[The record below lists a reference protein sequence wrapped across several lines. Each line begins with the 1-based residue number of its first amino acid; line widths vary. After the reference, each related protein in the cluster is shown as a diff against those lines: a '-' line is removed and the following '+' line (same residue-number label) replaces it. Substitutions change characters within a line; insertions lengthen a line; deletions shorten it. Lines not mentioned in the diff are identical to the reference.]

1 MSPPMP
7 PKQPGAGVGAGPG
20 DPLPVV
26 GPDRPQTPVNDG
38 GAHRHRIKQLA
49 DKEPQKVTGQDKTP
63 RGRSVCLQS
72 SSPRKASA
80 QDMTHAMHANEP
92 LSIALY
98 LNLISETQRNAT
110 SAPTIPPPPP
120 YKPFVPYPFFASGA
134 PLPKTSNQD
143 QNTSQSPTRN
153 IISSSPTTVH
163 PLLQVASVP
172 PHCRSTATAAATTA
186 TSPTSESVSLPLVS
200 STQSPTNNTQ
210 VASRASE
217 PQAGSSSAMIFS
229 DIYKSP
235 RSPIAKL
242 RHNSVQLPTSLPDN
256 TPDWYDDEHADLL
269 SKDKAK
275 QKEAVRRY
283 LDAKIKNDWDF
294 SWPSRVVDPPLAE
307 GDVAIVDTAS
317 ESPDAIETVTSLDVT
332 EPAKPIHDETR
343 EDDGYQVDDPES
355 SDDDNSDAEST
366 YSTVSEDPVRFR
378 TRLEWTSDLSDDDDE
393 PGPSRSPFRFD
404 NPNNVGSTV
413 QATVQA
419 KRAKRRRDV
428 RKEMEWNEGLACFE
442 ARRNAWTGAR
452 TVRIRAKPVT
462 PPAVSPLS
470 PRRFFF
476 RRSMSTSPPSSTTA
490 SALPPQVSDASD
502 GSSLAKSD
510 ELRNAR
516 SKDTTP
522 STPPD
527 SRNYP
532 VEVLLPL
539 APPLLP
545 PNNPLRASITP
556 SVYLSL
562 YDKVIIHSLQPSC
575 PINLSDMLRACVT
588 GWKRDG
594 EWPPRPTMPPPA
606 PAAKKKKPKKAPTQ
620 SENAGSTV
628 RRMSFGLLGR
638 DKDDTTG
645 GKGIRRSLVRALGIG
660 ETGDGPK

>member
-1 MSPPMP
+1 MSPPP
-7 PKQPGAGVGAGPG
+7 PSKQPGAGVGAGAGAG
-20 DPLPVV
+20 DHPLPVV
-26 GPDRPQTPVNDG
+26 GSDRPQPPVDDG
-38 GAHRHRIKQLA
+38 VA
-49 DKEPQKVTGQDKTP
+49 
-63 RGRSVCLQS
+63 
-72 SSPRKASA
+72 
-80 QDMTHAMHANEP
+80 
-92 LSIALY
+92 
-98 LNLISETQRNAT
+98 
-110 SAPTIPPPPP
+110 
-120 YKPFVPYPFFASGA
+120 
-134 PLPKTSNQD
+134 KTSNQD
-143 QNTSQSPTRN
+143 RKTPQSPTRD

-172 PHCRSTATAAATTA
+172 PHSRSTAAAAATTA
-186 TSPTSESVSLPLVS
+186 TSPTSESISLQLGS
-200 STQSPTNNTQ
+200 STQSPTNIAQ
-210 VASRASE
+210 VASRASGA
-217 PQAGSSSAMIFS
+217 QAGSSSAMIFS

-307 GDVAIVDTAS
+307 GDVAVVDTAS

-332 EPAKPIHDETR
+332 EPAKPIQDETR

-355 SDDDNSDAEST
+355 SDDEDNSDAEST

-442 ARRNAWTGAR
+442 TRRNAWTGAR
-452 TVRIRAKPVT
+452 TVRVRAKPVT

-476 RRSMSTSPPSSTTA
+476 RRSMSTSPPAPQLRRLYHHRLAMLLMAHHLRKATSFATLDPRTRRRQRLLTAGTILSRFFFPSRRLSCLPTTLCAHPSHPPCISASMIRSSSTAFSLHALSIFQTCSELA
-490 SALPPQVSDASD
+490 SQA
-502 GSSLAKSD
+502 GSEMANGRPD
-510 ELRNAR
+510 RPCLRLL
-516 SKDTTP
+516 
-522 STPPD
+522 
-527 SRNYP
+527 
-532 VEVLLPL
+532 LLP
-539 APPLLP
+539 
-545 PNNPLRASITP
+545 R
-556 SVYLSL
+556 
-562 YDKVIIHSLQPSC
+562 
-575 PINLSDMLRACVT
+575 
-588 GWKRDG
+588 
-594 EWPPRPTMPPPA
+594 
-606 PAAKKKKPKKAPTQ
+606 
-620 SENAGSTV
+620 
-628 RRMSFGLLGR
+628 
-638 DKDDTTG
+638 
-645 GKGIRRSLVRALGIG
+645 RRSPRRHQTNQRTRVARF
-660 ETGDGPK
+660 DV

>member
-1 MSPPMP
+1 MSPSPLKTP
-7 PKQPGAGVGAGPG
+7 GPGPESGSGAGSEQASCVGS
-20 DPLPVV
+20 
-26 GPDRPQTPVNDG
+26 DR
-38 GAHRHRIKQLA
+38 H
-49 DKEPQKVTGQDKTP
+49 
-63 RGRSVCLQS
+63 QS
-72 SSPRKASA
+72 STGTTAAPTESSNVDIGSVAKTSDPDQGQEQEHQHSRQQSPA
-80 QDMTHAMHANEP
+80 QDITP
-92 LSIALY
+92 
-98 LNLISETQRNAT
+98 
-110 SAPTIPPPPP
+110 
-120 YKPFVPYPFFASGA
+120 
-134 PLPKTSNQD
+134 
-143 QNTSQSPTRN
+143 
-153 IISSSPTTVH
+153 SSPTNIH
-163 PLLQVASVP
+163 PLLQVASAP
-172 PHCRSTATAAATTA
+172 PHSRSTIAATDTTPA
-186 TSPTSESVSLPLVS
+186 TTTPITESPALPLGS
-200 STQSPTNNTQ
+200 PKQSPANTAQ
-210 VASRASE
+210 LASRATEARAST
-217 PQAGSSSAMIFS
+217 SSNMIFS

-242 RHNSVQLPTSLPDN
+242 RHHSVQLPTPLPTN
-256 TPDWYDDEHADLL
+256 TPDWYGEEHADLL
-269 SKDKAK
+269 SKDKVK
-275 QKEAVRRY
+275 QKEAVKRY
-283 LDAKIKNDWDF
+283 LDAKVKNDWEF
-294 SWPSRVVDPPLAE
+294 PWPSRVVEPPLLE
-307 GDVAIVDTAS
+307 GDVAVVDTAS
-317 ESPDAIETVTSLDVT
+317 ETPDAIEAVTSLDVT
-332 EPAKPIHDETR
+332 EPTKSIQDKTR
-343 EDDGYQVDDPES
+343 EDDGYQIDEPES
-355 SDDDNSDAEST
+355 SDNEDGSDAEST
-366 YSTVSEDPVRFR
+366 YSTVSEDLVNFR
-378 TRLEWTSDLSDDDDE
+378 TRLDWASDLSDDEDE

-413 QATVQA
+413 QAVVQG
-419 KRAKRRRDV
+419 KRAKRRRAV

-452 TVRIRAKPVT
+452 TVRVRAKPAT

-476 RRSMSTSPPSSTTA
+476 RRSMSTSPPASTIA
-490 SALPPQVSDASD
+490 STLPPQVSDASD
-502 GSSLAKSD
+502 NSSLTRSD

-539 APPLLP
+539 PPPLLP

-594 EWPPRPTMPPPA
+594 EWPPRPTMAPA
-606 PAAKKKKPKKAPTQ
+606 PVAKKKKPKKPSNP

-638 DKDDTTG
+638 DKDDSTS

-660 ETGDGPK
+660 EGTETPK

>member
-1 MSPPMP
+1 MSPSLS
-7 PKQPGAGVGAGPG
+7 PKLPGVGLGAG
-20 DPLPVV
+20 DLLPVV
-26 GPDRPQTPVNDG
+26 GSDRPQMPVKDNDG
-38 GAHRHRIKQLA
+38 GVA
-49 DKEPQKVTGQDKTP
+49 
-63 RGRSVCLQS
+63 
-72 SSPRKASA
+72 
-80 QDMTHAMHANEP
+80 
-92 LSIALY
+92 
-98 LNLISETQRNAT
+98 
-110 SAPTIPPPPP
+110 
-120 YKPFVPYPFFASGA
+120 
-134 PLPKTSNQD
+134 KTSNQE
-143 QNTSQSPTRN
+143 QESPKSSTRD
-153 IISSSPTTVH
+153 ITSSPTTVH

-172 PHCRSTATAAATTA
+172 PHSRSTATAAATTA
-186 TSPTSESVSLPLVS
+186 TSPTSESISVPLSS
-200 STQSPTNNTQ
+200 STQTPVHTAQ
-210 VASRASE
+210 LASRASE
-217 PQAGSSSAMIFS
+217 AQARPSPAMIFS

-242 RHNSVQLPTSLPDN
+242 RHHSVQLPTPLPDN

-269 SKDKAK
+269 SKDKTK

-294 SWPSRVVDPPLAE
+294 SWPSRVVEPPPVE
-307 GDVAIVDTAS
+307 GDIAVVNTAS
-317 ESPDAIETVTSLDVT
+317 ESPDTVETASLDVT
-332 EPAKPIHDETR
+332 EPTNPIQDETR

-355 SDDDNSDAEST
+355 SDNGDNSDAEST

-378 TRLEWTSDLSDDDDE
+378 TRLDWTSDLSDDDDE

-404 NPNNVGSTV
+404 NPNNVGPIV
-413 QATVQA
+413 QSTVQA
-419 KRAKRRRDV
+419 KRAKRRRAV

-476 RRSMSTSPPSSTTA
+476 RRSMSTSPPSSTIA

-532 VEVLLPL
+532 VEVILPL

-606 PAAKKKKPKKAPTQ
+606 PAAKKKKPKKTPTQ
-620 SENAGSTV
+620 PENTSNAV

-660 ETGDGPK
+660 ETADVPK

>member
-1 MSPPMP
+1 
-7 PKQPGAGVGAGPG
+7 
-20 DPLPVV
+20 
-26 GPDRPQTPVNDG
+26 
-38 GAHRHRIKQLA
+38 
-49 DKEPQKVTGQDKTP
+49 
-63 RGRSVCLQS
+63 
-72 SSPRKASA
+72 
-80 QDMTHAMHANEP
+80 
-92 LSIALY
+92 
-98 LNLISETQRNAT
+98 
-110 SAPTIPPPPP
+110 
-120 YKPFVPYPFFASGA
+120 
-134 PLPKTSNQD
+134 
-143 QNTSQSPTRN
+143 
-153 IISSSPTTVH
+153 
-163 PLLQVASVP
+163 
-172 PHCRSTATAAATTA
+172 
-186 TSPTSESVSLPLVS
+186 
-200 STQSPTNNTQ
+200 
-210 VASRASE
+210 
-217 PQAGSSSAMIFS
+217 MIFS

-242 RHNSVQLPTSLPDN
+242 RHHSVQLPTPLPTN
-256 TPDWYDDEHADLL
+256 TPDWYGEEHADLL
-269 SKDKAK
+269 SKDKVK
-275 QKEAVRRY
+275 QKEAVKRY
-283 LDAKIKNDWDF
+283 LDAKVKNDWEF
-294 SWPSRVVDPPLAE
+294 PWPSRVVEPPLLE
-307 GDVAIVDTAS
+307 GDVAVVDTAS
-317 ESPDAIETVTSLDVT
+317 ETPDAIEAVTSLDVT
-332 EPAKPIHDETR
+332 EPTKSIQDETR

-355 SDDDNSDAEST
+355 SDNEDGSDAEST
-366 YSTVSEDPVRFR
+366 YSTVSEDLVNFR
-378 TRLEWTSDLSDDDDE
+378 TRLDWASDLSDDEDE

-413 QATVQA
+413 QAVVQG
-419 KRAKRRRDV
+419 KRAKRRRAV

-452 TVRIRAKPVT
+452 TVRVRAKPAT

-476 RRSMSTSPPSSTTA
+476 RRSMSTSPPASTIA
-490 SALPPQVSDASD
+490 STLPPQVSDASD
-502 GSSLAKSD
+502 NSSLARSD

-539 APPLLP
+539 PPPLLP

-594 EWPPRPTMPPPA
+594 EWPPRPTMAPA
-606 PAAKKKKPKKAPTQ
+606 PVAKKKKPKKPSNP

-638 DKDDTTG
+638 DKDDSTS

-660 ETGDGPK
+660 EGTETPK

>member
-1 MSPPMP
+1 MSPPPP
-7 PKQPGAGVGAGPG
+7 PKSPGVGVG

-26 GPDRPQTPVNDG
+26 GSDRPQTPVDG
-38 GAHRHRIKQLA
+38 VA
-49 DKEPQKVTGQDKTP
+49 
-63 RGRSVCLQS
+63 
-72 SSPRKASA
+72 
-80 QDMTHAMHANEP
+80 
-92 LSIALY
+92 
-98 LNLISETQRNAT
+98 
-110 SAPTIPPPPP
+110 
-120 YKPFVPYPFFASGA
+120 
-134 PLPKTSNQD
+134 KTSNQEQD
-143 QNTSQSPTRN
+143 TQKSPSRDIT
-153 IISSSPTTVH
+153 SSSPTTVH
-163 PLLQVASVP
+163 PLLQVASVS
-172 PHCRSTATAAATTA
+172 PHSRSTVAAAATTT
-186 TSPTSESVSLPLVS
+186 TSPTSECISLLLGS
-200 STQSPTNNTQ
+200 SAQSPTN
-210 VASRASE
+210 VAKSASRASE
-217 PQAGSSSAMIFS
+217 AQARPSSAMIFS

-242 RHNSVQLPTSLPDN
+242 RHHPVQLPTPLPDN
-256 TPDWYDDEHADLL
+256 TPDWYNDEHADLL

-307 GDVAIVDTAS
+307 GDVAVVDTAP
-317 ESPDAIETVTSLDVT
+317 ESPDAFETVTSLDVT
-332 EPAKPIHDETR
+332 EPVKAVQDETH

-355 SDDDNSDAEST
+355 SDDEDNSDAESI

-393 PGPSRSPFRFD
+393 SGPSRSPFRFD
-404 NPNNVGSTV
+404 NPNNVGPTV
-413 QATVQA
+413 QAAVQA
-419 KRAKRRRDV
+419 KRAKRRRAV
-428 RKEMEWNEGLACFE
+428 RQEMEWNEGLACFE

-476 RRSMSTSPPSSTTA
+476 RRSMSTSPPSSTIA

-502 GSSLAKSD
+502 NSSLARSD

-606 PAAKKKKPKKAPTQ
+606 PAAKKKKAKKATNQ
-620 SENAGSTV
+620 SDNTGSTV

-638 DKDDTTG
+638 DKDDATN

-660 ETGDGPK
+660 ETADTPK

>member
-1 MSPPMP
+1 MSPPP
-7 PKQPGAGVGAGPG
+7 PSKQPGAGVGAGAGAGAG
-20 DPLPVV
+20 DHPLPVV
-26 GPDRPQTPVNDG
+26 GSDRPQPPVDDG
-38 GAHRHRIKQLA
+38 VA
-49 DKEPQKVTGQDKTP
+49 
-63 RGRSVCLQS
+63 
-72 SSPRKASA
+72 
-80 QDMTHAMHANEP
+80 
-92 LSIALY
+92 
-98 LNLISETQRNAT
+98 
-110 SAPTIPPPPP
+110 
-120 YKPFVPYPFFASGA
+120 
-134 PLPKTSNQD
+134 KTSNQD
-143 QNTSQSPTRN
+143 RKTPQSPTRD

-172 PHCRSTATAAATTA
+172 PHSRSTAAAAATTA
-186 TSPTSESVSLPLVS
+186 TSPTSESISLQLGS
-200 STQSPTNNTQ
+200 STQSPTNIAQ
-210 VASRASE
+210 VASRASGA
-217 PQAGSSSAMIFS
+217 QAGSSSAMIFS

-307 GDVAIVDTAS
+307 GDVAVVDTAS

-332 EPAKPIHDETR
+332 EPAKPIQDETR

-355 SDDDNSDAEST
+355 SDDEDNSDAEST

-442 ARRNAWTGAR
+442 TRRNAWTGAR
-452 TVRIRAKPVT
+452 TVRVRAKPVT

-476 RRSMSTSPPSSTTA
+476 RRSMSTSPPSSTIA

-545 PNNPLRASITP
+545 PNNTLRASITP

-594 EWPPRPTMPPPA
+594 EWPPRPAMPPPT
-606 PAAKKKKPKKAPTQ
+606 PAAKKKKPKKASNQ

-660 ETGDGPK
+660 ETTDAPK

>member
-1 MSPPMP
+1 
-7 PKQPGAGVGAGPG
+7 
-20 DPLPVV
+20 
-26 GPDRPQTPVNDG
+26 
-38 GAHRHRIKQLA
+38 
-49 DKEPQKVTGQDKTP
+49 
-63 RGRSVCLQS
+63 
-72 SSPRKASA
+72 
-80 QDMTHAMHANEP
+80 
-92 LSIALY
+92 
-98 LNLISETQRNAT
+98 
-110 SAPTIPPPPP
+110 
-120 YKPFVPYPFFASGA
+120 
-134 PLPKTSNQD
+134 
-143 QNTSQSPTRN
+143 
-153 IISSSPTTVH
+153 
-163 PLLQVASVP
+163 
-172 PHCRSTATAAATTA
+172 
-186 TSPTSESVSLPLVS
+186 
-200 STQSPTNNTQ
+200 
-210 VASRASE
+210 
-217 PQAGSSSAMIFS
+217 MIFS

-332 EPAKPIHDETR
+332 EPAKPIQDETR
-343 EDDGYQVDDPES
+343 EDDGYQVDDPEL

-366 YSTVSEDPVRFR
+366 YSTVSEDTVRFR

-452 TVRIRAKPVT
+452 TV
-462 PPAVSPLS
+462 
-470 PRRFFF
+470 
-476 RRSMSTSPPSSTTA
+476 
-490 SALPPQVSDASD
+490 SDASD

-516 SKDTTP
+516 SKDTAP

-606 PAAKKKKPKKAPTQ
+606 PAAKKKKPKKVPTQ

>member
-26 GPDRPQTPVNDG
+26 GSDRPQTPVNDG
-38 GAHRHRIKQLA
+38 G
-49 DKEPQKVTGQDKTP
+49 V
-63 RGRSVCLQS
+63 
-72 SSPRKASA
+72 
-80 QDMTHAMHANEP
+80 
-92 LSIALY
+92 
-98 LNLISETQRNAT
+98 
-110 SAPTIPPPPP
+110 
-120 YKPFVPYPFFASGA
+120 
-134 PLPKTSNQD
+134 PKTSNQD

-307 GDVAIVDTAS
+307 GDVAIVDMAS